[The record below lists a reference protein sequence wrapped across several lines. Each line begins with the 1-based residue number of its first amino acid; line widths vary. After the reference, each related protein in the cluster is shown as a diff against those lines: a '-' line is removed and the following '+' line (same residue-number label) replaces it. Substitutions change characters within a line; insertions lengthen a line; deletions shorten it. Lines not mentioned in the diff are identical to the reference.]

1 MWRDC
6 YSQRAEPGPTGPPPC
21 ILPGLMRQLSYMNDT
36 RRTPRPN
43 ESEMKLLRSLWHAP
57 RLSARE
63 IHDATSVGT
72 HWGYTTTRK
81 VLDRM
86 EEKGL
91 VKVKAVHGL
100 KTYAAAQPKL
110 TMLALLI
117 KDFAN
122 NVLDASAPL
131 PVAAFAQSK
140 LISADE
146 IEQLEK
152 LIQQLDSGGSG
163 NG

>member
-1 MWRDC
+1 M
-6 YSQRAEPGPTGPPPC
+6 ATEEIKAPC
-21 ILPGLMRQLSYMNDT
+21 IRKRFMRQLSYMSDT

-43 ESEMKLLRSLWHAP
+43 ESEIKLLRCLWHAP

-63 IHDATSVGT
+63 IHDATSGGT
-72 HWGYTTTRK
+72 KWGYTTTRK

-91 VKVKAVHGL
+91 VKVKMVHGL

-110 TMLALLI
+110 SMLALLI
-117 KDFAN
+117 KDFAH

-140 LISADE
+140 FISADE

-152 LIQQLDSGGSG
+152 LIQELDPESSGHG
-163 NG
+163 

>member
-1 MWRDC
+1 MT
-6 YSQRAEPGPTGPPPC
+6 A
-21 ILPGLMRQLSYMNDT
+21 
-36 RRTPRPN
+36 PRPN
-43 ESEMKLLRSLWHAP
+43 DSELKLLRILWQAP

-63 IHDATSVGT
+63 LHDGAAPVTQWS
-72 HWGYTTTRK
+72 YSTTRK

-91 VKVKAVHGL
+91 VTVKIVHGL

-110 TMLALLI
+110 KTLALLI
-117 KDFAN
+117 KDFSH

-131 PVAAFAQSK
+131 PVAAFAHSK

-146 IEQLEK
+146 IAKLER
-152 LIQQLDSGGSG
+152 LIKELDRDGGE
-163 NG
+163 NA

>member
-1 MWRDC
+1 
-6 YSQRAEPGPTGPPPC
+6 
-21 ILPGLMRQLSYMNDT
+21 MRQMSYMNDT

-43 ESEMKLLRSLWHAP
+43 ESEIKLLRCLWHAP

-63 IHDATSVGT
+63 IHDATSAGT
-72 HWGYTTTRK
+72 KWGYTTTRK

-91 VKVKAVHGL
+91 VKVKMVHGL

-117 KDFAN
+117 KDFAH

-146 IEQLEK
+146 IKQLEK
-152 LIQQLDSGGSG
+152 LIQQLDPEGSDHE
-163 NG
+163 

>member
-1 MWRDC
+1 
-6 YSQRAEPGPTGPPPC
+6 
-21 ILPGLMRQLSYMNDT
+21 MN
-36 RRTPRPN
+36 TPRPN
-43 ESEMKLLRSLWHAP
+43 DSELKLLRALWRAP

-63 IHDATSVGT
+63 LHDAISPATQWS
-72 HWGYTTTRK
+72 YSTTRK

-91 VKVKAVHGL
+91 VKVKVVHGL

-117 KDFAN
+117 KDFTR
-122 NVLDASAPL
+122 NVLDANAPL

-152 LIQQLDSGGSG
+152 LIQQLDPESTD